1 MKECCKQEMCNV
13 SLLLTC
19 VGSGDRQVPS
29 GVALRA
35 APGSGVGPELAQ

>member
-1 MKECCKQEMCNV
+1 MKECCKQEICNV